1 MLFQLKLKTQ
11 TAKQKVVVL
20 KMIQLHG
27 SCPKSNCI
35 RKKRSVVTFTHG
47 VSLLIIICLG
57 SLSQTRAETGYQGC
71 YQDCGTT
78 SSGETIQ
85 RVCDDVALV
94 RLNSAEECR
103 TKCSGFKFMG
113 LACPDDTLSTGQ
125 YECWCCN
132 TLDKTNN
139 GNSAKIPDKECTH
152 RPSDIGL
159 DPGDGCPT
167 SSPNPRDG
175 YPMGAA

>member
-1 MLFQLKLKTQ
+1 
-11 TAKQKVVVL
+11 
-20 KMIQLHG
+20 MIQLHG
-27 SCPKSNCI
+27 SRPKSNCI
-35 RKKRSVVTFTHG
+35 SKRSGVTFTHG
-47 VSLLIIICLG
+47 VVLLLIIICLG

-78 SSGETIQ
+78 SSGETIS
-85 RVCDDVALV
+85 RVCDDVAMV

-103 TKCSGFKFMG
+103 TKCSDFKFMG
-113 LACPDDTLSTGQ
+113 LACPREKDK

-132 TLDKTNN
+132 TLDKTTT
-139 GNSAKIPDKECTH
+139 GNSAKIPDKECTN

-175 YPMGAA
+175 YPMGAS